1 MITKIDQQEGIS
13 QSSLLPWGKNIR
25 TLICFFLFSFALLMP
40 FHDAGGAISYVQS
53 PGSFSQYLGFG
64 PSSVDIPITADVTA
78 GNSVIVTFLWGGLS
92 SGETTSCTDSQGNS
106 YSVDV
111 NEYYSGAGLYTIVCS
126 AHNVSA
132 IGTSDTITLT
142 FSSGT
147 YGVSATVHEFSGL
160 AAVATLDQVASNN
173 GSSATPSSGSTAT
186 TTQAEELL
194 VGAIGVSGPP
204 TDSFTPGSGYTALS
218 SVGFTGVWNGTIRPE
233 YRIVSAT
240 GSYQA
245 DGTLGTSSGWA
256 AGIATYKA
264 AAATINVTV
273 SGTLYSD
280 EGTTPLSG
288 QTVRLLIDGVS
299 EGTDVTDASGN
310 YSITTTVAS
319 GDSYVPLLVYVD
331 DGSVKATTVTVMDPV
346 NVSNTI
352 SNLDLYADHLVV
364 RNDYGFAPLD
374 NGDMNSARGGATDPD
389 ILYTVSWPDVA
400 VTGTNTELYVASG
413 HSYRPQGNV
422 TTAHMKINGTVT
434 ADSNTFTV
442 SGNWDNTNGTFN
454 ADTSTVDFT
463 GTGTISI
470 DVNGWTDVSKR
481 FHNVNA
487 AASGQT
493 TTILSTRGIVVTNDL
508 TLGGG
513 TLAGGR
519 VYLNRDGGTPFAP
532 NGATLSNL
540 LFRYQPLTAVN
551 VASANYPDLYL
562 AARGSSASFS
572 LLGDITCDVL
582 QISGAS
588 AGKKSIL
595 DTTAANHSIDCNQL
609 KVGNSIDTRYGK
621 LILNGSSVNI
631 SGNVTIYASD
641 TADTNEIDAG
651 SATINVGGDWTND
664 DTFTYGTSTVNFTGS
679 GTVSMGSGSWWGKPF
694 YNVSAAASGQTTT
707 ILAGQGIAIENDL
720 VLGGG
725 TLAGGDVILNKS
737 SGTPLTTSATLDN
750 TFFMYSTETSGI
762 VYIAPADYP
771 DLRIAG
777 WTSGVTNNF
786 RLAGDISCGAL
797 EVTGTDPGSVTVL
810 DTSTNNYSIDCNS
823 LEVGAAWDSSIYN
836 RLVLNGSTVT
846 ISGPV
851 TIDVSDGGG
860 TNEIDAGGSTIN
872 VSGDWTNNDTFTPGT
887 STVVLNGANQTLSGS
902 TTFRN
907 LTKAVASAD
916 TLTFTAGTTQTITGT
931 ATLNGASGQLLRLRS
946 SAPGTRWNL
955 NLAAG
960 ATKAISYVDV
970 QDSDA
975 SGSDAA
981 LLDVNPGYSVDSG
994 NNVRW
999 FGSANITVTKSSVV
1013 LSDPVNGTLDPK
1025 RIPGAVVEYTIIVAN
1040 TAGAQATDVTLT
1052 DDLSGETATVGF
1064 VADAYAAG
1072 KGIQLT
1078 APNVNGGAPLA
1089 LTNAAD
1095 ADPGDY
1101 GVTSPNTVTVGGIV
1115 LSAGEQATIK
1125 FRVVIQ

>member
-1 MITKIDQQEGIS
+1 MTAKIDQQEGIS
-13 QSSLLPWGKNIR
+13 QSSLLPRGKNIR

-40 FHDAGGAISYVQS
+40 FHDAGGAISHVQS
-53 PGSFSQYLGFG
+53 PGSFSQYFGFG
-64 PSSVDIPITADVTA
+64 PSSVDIPITANVTA
-78 GNSVIVTFLWGGLS
+78 GNSVIVTFLWGGWS
-92 SGETTSCTDSQGNS
+92 SAETTSCTDSQGNS

-132 IGTSDTITLT
+132 LGTSDTITLT

-173 GSSATPSSGSTAT
+173 GSSATPSSGNTAT

-245 DGTLGTSSGWA
+245 DGTLGTSRGWA

-264 AAATINVTV
+264 AAATTNVTV

-280 EGTTPLSG
+280 EGTTPLPG

-310 YSITTTVAS
+310 YSITTTVAA

-374 NGDMNSARGGATDPD
+374 NGDMNGARGGATDPD

-442 SGNWDNTNGTFN
+442 SGNWEHTNGNFIYG
-454 ADTSTVDFT
+454 TSTVDFT
-463 GTGTISI
+463 GTGTIT
-470 DVNGWTDVSKR
+470 VGGTWWTKP
-481 FHNVNA
+481 FYNVNA
-487 AASGQT
+487 AAAGQT
-493 TTILSTRGIVVTNDL
+493 TTIAVGIGVTNVL
-508 TLGGG
+508 TLGSG
-513 TLAGGR
+513 TLAGGN
-519 VYLNRDGGTPFAP
+519 VNLSLDTGTPLITSGTTFTNSQIKFHP
-532 NGATLSNL
+532 NNGG
-540 LFRYQPLTAVN
+540 PIN
-551 VASANYPDLYL
+551 VAGAAYNNVWL
-562 AARGSSASFS
+562 AGNAATNSFN
-572 LLGDITCDVL
+572 LLGDMSCTTLSVYGSGPGGNAIFDTANYA
-582 QISGAS
+582 ISCNDLIIGS
-588 AGKKSIL
+588 STNL
-595 DTTAANHSIDCNQL
+595 D
-609 KVGNSIDTRYGK
+609 RYGT
-621 LILNGSSVNI
+621 LRLNNSVVDV
-631 SGNVTIYASD
+631 SANVTINSSD
-641 TADTNEIDAG
+641 TGGTNQIDAG

-679 GTVSMGSGSWWGKPF
+679 GTVSMGSGSWWDRPF
-694 YNVSAAASGQTTT
+694 YNVTAAASGQTTT

-720 VLGGG
+720 VLGSG
-725 TLAGGDVILNKS
+725 TLTGGDVILNKS

-797 EVTGTDPGSVTVL
+797 EVAGTDPGSVTVL

-902 TTFRN
+902 TTFHN
-907 LTKAVASAD
+907 LTKAVSSAD

-981 LLDVNPGYSVDSG
+981 LLDVNPTYSVDSG

-999 FGSANITVTKSSVV
+999 FGSANITVTKSSLV
-1013 LSDPVNGTLDPK
+1013 LSDPINGTLDPK